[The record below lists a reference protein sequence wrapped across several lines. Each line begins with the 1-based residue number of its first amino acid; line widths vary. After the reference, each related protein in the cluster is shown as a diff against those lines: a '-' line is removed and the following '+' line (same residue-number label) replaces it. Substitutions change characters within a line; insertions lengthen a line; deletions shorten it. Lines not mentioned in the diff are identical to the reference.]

1 FYQTMK
7 QLNLIF
13 LSTLLIFTSCAS
25 GPANRNNKSFNAND
39 SITVHT
45 IANADTITLVFAGD
59 IMQHQAQ
66 LDAAKTENGYDY
78 SSYFKNIDSL
88 IHNSDLSIGNLET
101 PIGTPPYSGY
111 PMFNAPKELA
121 KACKDAGFDILLTA
135 NNHSVDRYSKGITN
149 TILTLDS
156 LKIDH
161 LGTYLNKDERDT
173 HHPLIKE
180 VKGYKIAFFN
190 YTYGTNGIAIPEPNV
205 VNLID
210 TLEIKRDLSQA
221 DQKGADLKIVCIHW
235 GDEYHTK
242 PNKAQ
247 KRLAQWLIK
256 NGVDHIIG
264 SHPHVIQPIHLEID
278 SITDKKSVIA
288 YSLGNFISN
297 MSKTE
302 TDGGLLIK
310 LDLFKKNNK
319 WDCQV
324 YYTLVWTGRPII
336 TNEKNFTLYPALG
349 ENNELSK
356 NAYNKLII
364 FRKHANKVMKHNSD
378 SIKPWNSK

>member
-1 FYQTMK
+1 MK
-7 QLNLIF
+7 QLTPIF
-13 LSTLLIFTSCAS
+13 LSTLLIFTSCAF
-25 GPANRNNKSFNAND
+25 GPANRNNKSAND

-45 IANADTITLVFAGD
+45 IAKVDTITLIFAGD

-66 LDAAKTENGYDY
+66 LDAAKTKSGYDY
-78 SSYFKNIDSL
+78 SSYFKNIEAL
-88 IHNSDLSIGNLET
+88 LHNSDLSIGNLET

-111 PMFNAPKELA
+111 PMFNAPQELA
-121 KACKDAGFDILLTA
+121 KACKQAGFDILLTA
-135 NNHSVDRYSKGITN
+135 NNHSVDRHSKGIRN

-156 LKIDH
+156 LNIDH
-161 LGTYLNKDERDT
+161 LGTYLTKTDRDAQ
-173 HHPLIKE
+173 HPLIKE
-180 VKGYKIAFFN
+180 VKGCKIAFFN
-190 YTYGTNGIAIPEPNV
+190 YTYGTNGIAVPEPNV

-210 TLEIKRDLSQA
+210 TLEIKRDLGQA

-264 SHPHVIQPIHLEID
+264 SHPHVIQPIHLQTD
-278 SITDKKSVIA
+278 SITHQKHVVA

-297 MSKTE
+297 MSKSE

-310 LDLFKKNNK
+310 LDLFKNKDK

-336 TNEKNFTLYPALG
+336 TTEKNFTLYPALG
-349 ENNELSK
+349 ENIGLSK

-378 SIKPWNSK
+378 SIKLWNYK